1 MHVVNVAVD
10 DMVFESSAFG
20 SVLSDATPEVA
31 TNLVQLAAV
40 GGLCNAAVFG
50 AEKEDGSEKTIAG
63 DATGVSTLSRGAM
76 DLRSID

>member
-20 SVLSDATPEVA
+20 SVLADATPEVA
-31 TNLVQLAAV
+31 MNLVQIVAV

-50 AEKEDGSEKTIAG
+50 AEQEVGAEKSIAG
-63 DATGVSTLSRGAM
+63 DATGMSAIVVGLILDQGG
-76 DLRSID
+76 